1 MRSSFSGWRGKG
13 VRLKRR
19 YPVAALRS
27 TRRIRRRLPQKRG
40 AGTLLFDRHR
50 LACSVQPANAA
61 DRREPQTG
69 SRGFRGAPIRC
80 VHPAALRGSPSIVL
94 WNPVACAPWN
104 RRPGRRRFPGRQALA
119 RGRLDFSS
127 TVGVREPAFSKGLQ
141 RLSQARRPALPES
154 QGRQPANR
162 GRPNGNA
169 RAELRLPGRVFETC
183 GNDVDRE
190 TVPGGRG
197 RLGVKGGVDVG
208 ADDGSRRTR
217 APLSDKPRGAANENW
232 MFREE

>member
-1 MRSSFSGWRGKG
+1 MEFVGVFLKSAAPEPCFSVGIGSPVRSSRQTLRTGANRKRDHG
-13 VRLKRR
+13 VFE
-19 YPVAALRS
+19 ALQS
-27 TRRIRRRLPQKRG
+27 AE
-40 AGTLLFDRHR
+40 AG
-50 LACSVQPANAA
+50 
-61 DRREPQTG
+61 
-69 SRGFRGAPIRC
+69 
-80 VHPAALRGSPSIVL
+80 VHPAALRGSHSIIL
-94 WNPVACAPWN
+94 RNPVACAPWN
-104 RRPGRRRFPGRQALA
+104 RRPGRRRFPGRRALA

-127 TVGVREPAFSKGLQ
+127 TVGVREPAFSKDLQ

-154 QGRQPANR
+154 QGRQPAKR
-162 GRPNGNA
+162 GRPNGNSG
-169 RAELRLPGRVFETC
+169 AELRLPGRVFETC

-190 TVPGGRG
+190 TAPGGRG